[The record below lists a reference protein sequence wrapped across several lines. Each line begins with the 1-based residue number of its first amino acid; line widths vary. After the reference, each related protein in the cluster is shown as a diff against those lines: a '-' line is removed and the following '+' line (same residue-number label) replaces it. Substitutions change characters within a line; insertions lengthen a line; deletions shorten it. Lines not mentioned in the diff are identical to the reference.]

1 MAILP
6 FVAAIKVLHIA
17 ENGDFENVGFLR
29 KEFTNDT
36 VMMNYTICHWFK
48 LNFSAKRHSSIW
60 VYATSWQLYNK
71 GACKILIF
79 FHFSQFFSTYEILQ
93 FLRH

>member
-79 FHFSQFFSTYEILQ
+79 ST
-93 FLRH
+93 FLNTCFQPLKYYSF